1 MGITV
6 NEAKNYT
13 TDPDIV
19 ILSVA
24 GSLDRNN
31 LMHFKEQVNAYINQD
46 RVKIILDFQQISFC
60 DSTGLVG
67 LLEIVNKTKELNG
80 WLKVVSVPEKIR
92 ELILLLG
99 LNTIIPIHQD
109 VKDALAAKK

>member
-6 NEAKNYT
+6 KETRGYASD
-13 TDPDIV
+13 TDVV
-19 ILSVA
+19 ILSLT

-31 LMHFKEQVNAYINQD
+31 LVHFKEQVNSYINQG
-46 RVKIILDFQQISFC
+46 RNKVILDFQQVSFC

-80 WLKVVSVPEKIR
+80 WLKLVAVPEKIN
-92 ELILLLG
+92 ELIHLLG
-99 LNTIIPIHQD
+99 LNTIIPMHQE
-109 VKDALAAKK
+109 VKDALAKK